1 MAVLEIDGD
10 TALVSPVRKQQRR
23 VGVLFVCAVGWI
35 AVIGLAAIFADLLP
49 IASPTDM
56 DLLARRAHSRISSGP

>member
-23 VGVLFVCAVGWI
+23 VGVLFVCAMVAPRAG
-35 AVIGLAAIFADLLP
+35 AH
-49 IASPTDM
+49 
-56 DLLARRAHSRISSGP
+56 ART